1 MDYNFNIKEKPSKKK
16 TTIQK
21 EYYTPTKLPNFS
33 IILPNVSYFSVYFP
47 TTNIE
52 EDNYNNLDKGE
63 NQNKIKLKKNSIKK
77 IFSLLKIPYM
87 KISPYI
93 EFFFSYVKSETVTN
107 TITTFNIDYK
117 TIMKIIENF
126 YIQFGKGKEDNE
138 IEIKKKSLNKIFN
151 LIRKPLNERLN
162 LMQFYEVDEEIIYE
176 EDEEDD
182 IIEKNNNKKSFNISL
197 YSISNNKN
205 ISTNSKTLRSSTT
218 ESTGLKSSFRTS
230 KFPSFYSPN
239 KSKIRNNKIKITN
252 IGTNPYT
259 SDKLEKSPMGKLLR
273 FSNNIPILIKKIKK
287 KKKDKKKETKK
298 KETKK
303 LLVES
308 NVKTMKAKNI
318 KSTILTIKSL
328 EEQIFFTE
336 RPIYKYRSKVKPIR
350 KDEPHKKKTVALRVR
365 SRSIKPKP
373 NVCVYPFIL
382 RKKPEYGDHTM
393 YLIGSL
399 PQLGNFNP
407 KLAIPMDEEIRNNQI
422 FYTKYID
429 IRREEFPFE
438 YKYFYIKDEDI
449 VWVGLP
455 YNNYKTHQQFFK
467 LFHSMKKSII
477 SILDL
482 NIRYLNDI
490 DGLNVWDLRK
500 EAFIQCLLNSYADVF
515 FFQEI
520 THTQYDYIDENLSSV
535 YEFVGIYRDSTDKS
549 EKCSISYNI
558 FKYTLLDWGQFWL
571 SSTPYIPGSN
581 DFKNFFPRICT
592 WAALKQIN
600 GLELMF
606 FNIHLDHVNFDAHLP
621 CINVFL
627 EESEKILD
635 KFPQIQFVFFGGC
648 FYCEEDDPVIYKIKS
663 YNYKE
668 VMIENTFHDFAGD
681 ADRHWDYLFWKER
694 NYDKNIQLKRA
705 FVLKK
710 EGTISE
716 TRKQYISDHYPC
728 YAEFRQIEKKN
739 NIKTIN

>member
-1 MDYNFNIKEKPSKKK
+1 MENSNYKEKPKIK
-16 TTIQK
+16 TTTHK
-21 EYYTPTKLPNFS
+21 ELYTPKKRPNFS
-33 IILPNVSYFSVYFP
+33 LILPNVKNFWVYFP
-47 TTNIE
+47 SSKIDEDSFNDLE
-52 EDNYNNLDKGE
+52 NEDNSK
-63 NQNKIKLKKNSIKK
+63 KIKLKKNSVKK
-77 IFSLLKIPYM
+77 IFNLLKIPY
-87 KISPYI
+87 KNIAPLI
-93 EFFFSYVKSETVTN
+93 EFSFSYVKSETVTN

-117 TIMKIIENF
+117 TIMKIIDSF
-126 YIQFGKGKEDNE
+126 YIQPKNQEED
-138 IEIKKKSLNKIFN
+138 IEINKKSINKIFN
-151 LIRKPLNERLN
+151 LIGLPINQRLN
-162 LMQFYEVDEEIIYE
+162 LMQFYEVDEDVIYE
-176 EDEEDD
+176 EEEEEEED
-182 IIEKNNNKKSFNISL
+182 KNVSNKKL
-197 YSISNNKN
+197 SNKKN
-205 ISTNSKTLRSSTT
+205 SSYYYKSVTASKTIRSSATD
-218 ESTGLKSSFRTS
+218 STGLKSSLRNSNLTTHT
-230 KFPSFYSPN
+230 PN
-239 KSKIRNNKIKITN
+239 KLKLKNNKIKITN
-252 IGTNPYT
+252 TGTIPYT
-259 SDKLEKSPMGKLLR
+259 SDKLEKSPKDKLLKLAN
-273 FSNNIPILIKKIKK
+273 SIPAIMKQIKGNKK
-287 KKKDKKKETKK
+287 LKKKD
-298 KETKK
+298 TKK
-303 LLVES
+303 LLIEGNLKKLS
-308 NVKTMKAKNI
+308 SKNI
-318 KSTILTIKSL
+318 NSTVLTLKSL
-328 EEQIFFTE
+328 EERILYTE
-336 RPIYKYRSKVKPIR
+336 RPIYKYRSKVKPIK
-350 KDEPHKKKTVALRVR
+350 KDEPHQKKTVAVRVR
-365 SRSIKPKP
+365 SRTIKQKP

-382 RKKPEYGDHTM
+382 RKKPEYGDSTM
-393 YLIGSL
+393 YLTGSL

-407 KLAIPMDEEIRNNQI
+407 KLAIPMDEENRNNQI

-449 VWVGLP
+449 IWVGMP
-455 YNNYKTHQQFFK
+455 FSNYKTHPQFFK

-520 THTQYDYIDENLSSV
+520 THIQYDYIDENLNSV

-558 FKYTLLDWGQFWL
+558 FKYTLIDWGQFWL
-571 SSTPYIPGSN
+571 SSTPYVPGSN
-581 DFKNFFPRICT
+581 DFRNFFPRICT
-592 WAALKQIN
+592 WAALKQVN

-648 FYCEEDDPVIYKIKS
+648 LYCEEDDPVIDRIKS
-663 YNYKE
+663 YRYEK
-668 VMIENTFHDFAGD
+668 VMIENTFHDFTGE

-694 NYDKNIQLKRA
+694 NFGKNLQLKRA

-716 TRKQYISDHYPC
+716 EKKQYISDHYPC
-728 YAEFRQIEKKN
+728 YAEFKQIEKKT